1 MKNLNLV
8 NKYLAN
14 LVVWNVKLHNLH
26 FNVVGTQFV
35 PTHEY
40 LESVYDEAMEY
51 YDAVAE
57 LLKMQGEEPVVRLS
71 EYLKIAS
78 LEEVDGRAFSVKE
91 AYEIVQG
98 DFKLMSELAK
108 EIRSSADEEDNFP
121 LANLMEDHLDYYAK
135 QLWFLRATLA

>member
-1 MKNLNLV
+1 MKNLDLV

-57 LLKMQGEEPVVRLS
+57 LLKMQGEEPVVRLN

>member
-1 MKNLNLV
+1 MKNLDLV

-14 LVVWNVKLHNLH
+14 LVIWNVKLHNLH
-26 FNVVGTQFV
+26 FNVVGAQFV

-57 LLKMQGEEPVVRLS
+57 LLKMQGEEPVVRIS
-71 EYLKIAS
+71 DYVKIAS

-91 AYEIVQG
+91 AYEILQG
-98 DFKLMSELAK
+98 DFKLMSDLAK

-121 LANLMEDHLDYYAK
+121 LANLMEDHLDYYSK

>member
-1 MKNLNLV
+1 MKNLDLV

-14 LVVWNVKLHNLH
+14 LVIWNVKLHNLH
-26 FNVVGTQFV
+26 FNVVGAQFV

-57 LLKMQGEEPVVRLS
+57 LLKMQGEEPVVRIS
-71 EYLKIAS
+71 DYVKIAS

-91 AYEIVQG
+91 AYEILQG
-98 DFKLMSELAK
+98 DFKLMSDLAK
-108 EIRSSADEEDNFP
+108 EIRSGADEEDNFP
-121 LANLMEDHLDYYAK
+121 LANLMEDHLDYYSK